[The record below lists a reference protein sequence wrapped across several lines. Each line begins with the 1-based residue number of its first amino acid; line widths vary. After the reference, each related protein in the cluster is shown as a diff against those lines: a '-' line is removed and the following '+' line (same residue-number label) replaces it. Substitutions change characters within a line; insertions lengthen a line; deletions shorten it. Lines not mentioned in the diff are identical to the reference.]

1 MVGGNSVTFRSNA
14 QINST
19 RQVVSEYSTDKWAPD
34 ADHWIHTARHEA
46 GHAVALVCMH
56 REFARD
62 VDCFER
68 ILIRPGATGAYV
80 TRQGRRSDCLGC
92 VERGSELFSP
102 RIADRGLQRDKPL
115 RSHDAVR
122 SAAADLE
129 IKIVAGLAGP
139 LAEMCSWNETA
150 DFHSQEYRWA
160 CEDNKAEIRQIEDD
174 IDELRA
180 MTGRGTKRSFEQQS
194 YHLLK
199 REWSAV
205 MALADELI
213 SRRIL
218 DNHEALAVIEPWL
231 GQSAHRV

>member
-14 QINST
+14 QINSA

-56 REFARD
+56 REFGRD
-62 VDCFER
+62 DDCFER

-80 TRQGRRSDCLGC
+80 TRHGRRSDCLGC

-102 RIADRGLQRDKPL
+102 RIADRELRLQRGRCA
-115 RSHDAVR
+115 RSFGSDVVR
-122 SAAADLE
+122 SPAADLE

-139 LAEMCSWNETA
+139 LAEMCSWNQTA

-160 CEDNKAEIRQIEDD
+160 CEDNKAEILHIEDYV
-174 IDELRA
+174 DELRA

-205 MALADELI
+205 TALADELI
-213 SRRIL
+213 SRHAL
-218 DNHEALAVIEPWL
+218 DYHEALAIIEPWL
-231 GQSAHRV
+231 G